1 MKKGSAQKNEKNTQ
15 LNNPETM
22 AVENLKYEVGQEMG
36 IKSKTKNK
44 KT

>member
-1 MKKGSAQKNEKNTQ
+1 MKKGSAQKNQKNTQ
-15 LNNPETM
+15 LNNPEM

-36 IKSKTKNK
+36 IKSKAKNK

>member
-1 MKKGSAQKNEKNTQ
+1 MKKGSAQKNQKNTQ
-15 LNNPETM
+15 LNNPEM

>member
-1 MKKGSAQKNEKNTQ
+1 MKKDSVQKNKKSAQM
-15 LNNPETM
+15 NNPEM

>member
-1 MKKGSAQKNEKNTQ
+1 MKKGSAQKNQKNTQ
-15 LNNPETM
+15 LNNQEM